1 MAYGVSALPCRFSVS
16 LLELAAMTKRSRR
29 VAAGLDLTRNST
41 SLWGVRPKS
50 STLSTGARLTNGR
63 CLQNQLLFLLV
74 SALPFREEFL
84 FLLAHVMKHSSN
96 GSQSPQL
103 GNGRALGRLKEVR
116 STQDKPGARD
126 PQVPG
131 TTERYSK
138 TQSDILKRL
147 RTLPASPPGGDAWG
161 KRLAWPEALAS
172 GSYCSDLWPAHYT
185 QRTAGER
192 PRGCCDCCDADRRA
206 RLLACRAATR

>member
-1 MAYGVSALPCRFSVS
+1 
-16 LLELAAMTKRSRR
+16 MTKRSRR
-29 VAAGLDLTRNST
+29 VAAGLDVTRTFYVTLGSQ
-41 SLWGVRPKS
+41 SQKARHFPRELAYKRRVS
-50 STLSTGARLTNGR
+50 SESI
-63 CLQNQLLFLLV
+63 
-74 SALPFREEFL
+74 ALPFSQCPPLPRGISL
-84 FLLAHVMKHSSN
+84 FARACDETFQQRKPVAAAW
-96 GSQSPQL
+96 GI
-103 GNGRALGRLKEVR
+103 GRALGRLKEVR

-147 RTLPASPPGGDAWG
+147 RTLPASPAGGNAWG

-172 GSYCSDLWPAHYT
+172 GSYRSDSWPAHYT
-185 QRTAGER
+185 QCTAGER
-192 PRGCCDCCDADRRA
+192 PIGCCDCCDADRRA